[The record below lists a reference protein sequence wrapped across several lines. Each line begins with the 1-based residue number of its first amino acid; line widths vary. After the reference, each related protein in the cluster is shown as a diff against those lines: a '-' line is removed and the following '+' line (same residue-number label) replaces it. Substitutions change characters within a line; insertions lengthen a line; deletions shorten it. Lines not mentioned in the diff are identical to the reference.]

1 MMRTTLPILVSGLII
16 SSAEALTIQVR
27 YDFDTNNFFD
37 PGTTDGAAA
46 RAGVAVLCPGYLPGA
61 SRPGTDAARDEG
73 DPRRLAT
80 PGGLDQLGGW
90 FWKSGYDKSSIND
103 FELIR
108 DLNFRSM
115 YGAQG
120 DWREIP

>member
-1 MMRTTLPILVSGLII
+1 MNQP
-16 SSAEALTIQVR
+16 
-27 YDFDTNNFFD
+27 TN
-37 PGTTDGAAA
+37 PPTHQLSIPSHPPPVH
-46 RAGVAVLCPGYLPGA
+46 RAGRGRGA
-61 SRPGTDAARDEG
+61 G

-90 FWKSGYDKSSIND
+90 FWESGYDKSSIDD

-115 YGAQG
+115 YGAW
-120 DWREIP
+120 DALKNVDKVYPS